1 MNRFKNSDKILIV
14 GGTGFIGRH
23 FTERCMR
30 DTPHITSLNLTG
42 KSACDTISKKVELI
56 YADISSKPQ
65 LKSVLN
71 GKQFDYVFNLAGY
84 IDHTHYFNGG
94 RKIIETH
101 FIGLMNLIDCLDIE
115 ALKGFVQVGSSDE
128 YGNSPAPQK
137 ETMRIQ
143 PISPYSLAKAASSY
157 FVEMLSNIEKFPG
170 VVIRLFLVYGPGQN
184 SNRFLPQLI
193 NACLNGNE
201 FKISEGKQ
209 IRDFCFVDDIVD
221 AMVKAALSTKAKGH
235 IINVASGTPLTIQE
249 VAEKVILLAGGGKPL
264 WGSYP
269 YREGENMQLYGD
281 ISLAYDLLE
290 WSPRIGFDEGLKRTI
305 DYYRNS
311 SSGGNL

>member
-23 FTERCMR
+23 LAERCMR
-30 DTPHITSLNLTG
+30 DTPYITSLSFND
-42 KSACDTISKKVELI
+42 KSACDTINRKVELI
-56 YADISSKPQ
+56 HADISSKSQ
-65 LKSVLN
+65 LKSVLR
-71 GKQFDYVFNLAGY
+71 GKHFDYVLNLAGY
-84 IDHTHYFNGG
+84 VDHTHYFNGG

-101 FIGLMNLIDCLDIE
+101 FIGLMNLIDYLDIE
-115 ALKGFVQVGSSDE
+115 TLKGFVQIGSSDE

-137 ETMRIQ
+137 ETMRIK

-157 FVEMLSNIEKFPG
+157 FIEMLSNIEEFPG

-184 SNRFLPQLI
+184 SKRFLPQLI
-193 NACLNGNE
+193 NACLKGDE

-209 IRDFCFVDDIVD
+209 IRDFCFVDDVVD
-221 AMVKAALSTKAKGH
+221 AMVKAALSQKAKGH
-235 IINVASGTPLTIQE
+235 IINVASGTPLTIKE
-249 VAEKVILLAGGGKPL
+249 VTEKVILLTGGGKPL

-281 ISLAYDLLE
+281 INLANDLLE
-290 WSPRIGFDEGLKRTI
+290 WSPRINFDEGLKQTI

-311 SSGGNL
+311 SSGGD